1 MVDISGETTK
11 MRCLSAF
18 GGTTGCQPGSGSSRV
33 SFMVVGMHRG
43 RHLLID
49 CREVP
54 RSVCLD
60 DQLMLDAMA
69 RAARRAGATV
79 ISQVRYRFGHD
90 SAPGFTAMVLLDES
104 HCSAHTYA
112 DLGQV
117 ALDIFTCGKTSPE
130 TILDHLLQEID
141 IGSITTRKL
150 ERFPLQGGPIPHAQ
164 ESGNPLGE
172 TANP

>member
-1 MVDISGETTK
+1 
-11 MRCLSAF
+11 
-18 GGTTGCQPGSGSSRV
+18 
-33 SFMVVGMHRG
+33 MVVGMHRG

-60 DQLMLDAMA
+60 DQSLLDAMA

-117 ALDIFTCGKTSPE
+117 ALDIFTCGKTFPE
-130 TILDHLLQEID
+130 TILEHLRQEID
-141 IGSITTRKL
+141 LGSVTTRKV
-150 ERFPLQGGPIPHAQ
+150 ERFPLQGASDSRAQ
-164 ESGNPLGE
+164 ENENPLEE
-172 TANP
+172 TANQ